1 MNQLKKLQRFNEHRR
16 KIANIYFE
24 QLKDIDLILP
34 PKQGGDIYLRF
45 TVSSPR
51 ARELYLLAKLER
63 KWVLGDWYYISRQV
77 LNLPTY
83 PSFSE
88 ESARELCEQIKIW
101 LKLKK

>member
-1 MNQLKKLQRFNEHRR
+1 MG
-16 KIANIYFE
+16 I
-24 QLKDIDLILP
+24 
-34 PKQGGDIYLRF
+34 
-45 TVSSPR
+45 
-51 ARELYLLAKLER
+51 
-63 KWVLGDWYYISRQV
+63 GDWYYISRQV